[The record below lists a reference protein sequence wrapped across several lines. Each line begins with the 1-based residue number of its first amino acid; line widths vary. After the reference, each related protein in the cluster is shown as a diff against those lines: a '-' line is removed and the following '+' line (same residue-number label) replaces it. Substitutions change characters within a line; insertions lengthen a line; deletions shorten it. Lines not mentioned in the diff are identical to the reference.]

1 MKDVYS
7 VFEFDYIKEKLISYA
22 LTKIGKQKIRNLQM
36 FDDEENLSSALENLN
51 EGLRYC
57 YKYSSLPIRYHDDL
71 EEELISISKGAI
83 GSKEFFY
90 QVSNLIDN
98 IKLIKQ
104 EFKEAISFPLIN
116 EYINEFKSL
125 EIVKSKIDRVISP
138 SLDILDSASNKLFQI
153 RNKISHLQN
162 SITSLTNNLIDKYR
176 PYLSDNHG
184 ALRNGIFTLMVKST
198 YKNRISGI
206 TLSVSDTGSTV
217 FIEPQELIE
226 VYNNIASLKEEE
238 IQEIQNILKDL
249 SVFINNYH
257 DDLMQNNYIMGEID
271 FIFAKANFAISYHGE
286 IAKISSKK
294 EIRLEYAAHPIIDLK
309 KVVRNNFILDS
320 ERMMIITGPN
330 AGGKTVA
337 LKTVGLLV
345 LMHQCGLA
353 LPIKEG
359 GSLPFFKKIFADIGD
374 NQSLIDNLSTFSSH
388 IVNIKNIL
396 EEVDENSLV
405 IIDELGSGT
414 SPLDGEAIGLGVIKY
429 LLNKKC
435 LSLLSSHYEAIK
447 SYALECK
454 DILCASMIYDEKEM
468 KPTYKLLLHVASPS
482 YGIEVAERLGLQ
494 LDVINNAK
502 EYIVD
507 RKNNDKDIKLEEL
520 NKTINETEKLK
531 LLLESQKEELET
543 LRKKLNNEIKE
554 NENIR
559 REIISNAE
567 VEKQKII
574 ENAKQE
580 IDEIFN
586 EFKNLEQVKLHQ
598 VISAKRKI
606 DEKAVVEEIEET
618 ADEEIQVG
626 DIVEITSSK
635 VKGKVKYI
643 DNNRLSVITD
653 AGLIIQVKKNNV
665 RKCQVIKKTKPQVY
679 VPDFVASMKKVSTEC
694 NVIGLT
700 VKEAIEIIDKYLD
713 DAIAVHYKQ
722 VRIIHGSGTGKLRTG
737 IHQYLKK
744 KEFVDSIRLGG
755 QGEGGVGATIVYFK

>member
-7 VFEFDYIKEKLISYA
+7 IFEFDFIKEKLINYA

-36 FDDEENLSSALENLN
+36 FNDEEDLLLSLDNLS
-51 EGLRYC
+51 EGLKYC

-104 EFKEAISFPLIN
+104 EFKEAPSFPLIN
-116 EYINEFKSL
+116 EYINDFKSL

-162 SITSLTNNLIDKYR
+162 SITSLTNSLIDKYR

-257 DDLMQNNYIMGEID
+257 DDLMKNNYIMGEID

-286 IAKISSKK
+286 IARISQKK
-294 EIRLEYAAHPIIDLK
+294 EIKLEYAAHPIIDSK
-309 KVVRNNFILDS
+309 KVVRNNFILNS
-320 ERMMIITGPN
+320 EKMMIITGPN

-388 IVNIKNIL
+388 IVNIKSIL
-396 EEVDENSLV
+396 DDVDANSLV

-414 SPLDGEAIGLGVIKY
+414 SPLDGEAIGLGVINY

-494 LDVINNAK
+494 SEVINNAN
-502 EYIVD
+502 EYIVE

-531 LLLESQKEELET
+531 LLLESQK
-543 LRKKLNNEIKE
+543 
-554 NENIR
+554 
-559 REIISNAE
+559 
-567 VEKQKII
+567 
-574 ENAKQE
+574 
-580 IDEIFN
+580 
-586 EFKNLEQVKLHQ
+586 KN
-598 VISAKRKI
+598 
-606 DEKAVVEEIEET
+606 
-618 ADEEIQVG
+618 
-626 DIVEITSSK
+626 
-635 VKGKVKYI
+635 
-643 DNNRLSVITD
+643 
-653 AGLIIQVKKNNV
+653 
-665 RKCQVIKKTKPQVY
+665 
-679 VPDFVASMKKVSTEC
+679 
-694 NVIGLT
+694 
-700 VKEAIEIIDKYLD
+700 
-713 DAIAVHYKQ
+713 
-722 VRIIHGSGTGKLRTG
+722 
-737 IHQYLKK
+737 
-744 KEFVDSIRLGG
+744 
-755 QGEGGVGATIVYFK
+755 